1 MVDTGQKAMALL
13 NEVRAEYPLVSSEV
27 ASNLALC
34 RAIEQHEADK
44 AAHTATIEGIL
55 KSHQAFRQK
64 VSDAVVLWRDS
75 GEEDNFEVNGLAEQ
89 DLLSFIIPAPKSDPL
104 VKIMEALDG
113 EWTPNE
119 YAKEI
124 RAALDALGFEIREKN
139 DD

>member
-1 MVDTGQKAMALL
+1 MTDIEQKALALL
-13 NEVRAEYPLVSSEV
+13 NEVNKERHGNPDWYEGLNRTNNTPAE
-27 ASNLALC
+27 ALC
-34 RAIEQHEADK
+34 RAIERHEAF
-44 AAHTATIEGIL
+44 AQE
-55 KSHQAFRQK
+55 
-64 VSDAVVLWRDS
+64 VSDAVVEFYGS
-75 GEEDNFEVNGLAEQ
+75 HHNAIGEP
-89 DLLSFIIPAPKSDPL
+89 LSEFIIPAPKSDPL